1 MNIRIMTCVL
11 CSMSRPYGSA
21 STLEQRRRQAVQAV
35 QAGDSVKDVARII
48 GVNPRSIQRWL
59 TLAQIPDGLAAK
71 PHPGPATRLSLAQLQ
86 ELEQLLCQGAQAHG
100 WLNQLW
106 TTQRIADL
114 IHRHFGVLLHHDH
127 VGRFLRQRLKWSPQ
141 KPRRR
146 ARERDE
152 DAIAHW
158 KSITFAEIVEAAAE
172 RDAHV
177 VFLDESGFMLT
188 PTVRRTWAPQ
198 GQTPLLKCWDRR
210 DRLSA
215 ISCITVSPHRARL
228 NFYFMLLP
236 DNTNV
241 TADHMV
247 AFLRQLKKQLGSPFT
262 VIWDGS
268 KIHSRSRLVKEYLAK
283 HPEIK
288 AETLPSYA
296 PELNPDEG
304 VWGWTK
310 YGRLAN
316 LAASTTLDL
325 RRRLQEEFAELR
337 NNRQLL
343 DSFIQEANLCAA

>member
-1 MNIRIMTCVL
+1 
-11 CSMSRPYGSA
+11 MSRPYGTASA
-21 STLEQRRRQAVQAV
+21 LEQRRRQAVQAV
-35 QAGDSVKDVARII
+35 KAGDNVKDVARII
-48 GVNPRSIQRWL
+48 GVNPRSIYRWL
-59 TLAQIPDGLAAK
+59 DRADERDGLAAK
-71 PHPGPATRLSLAQLQ
+71 PHPGPATRLSLAQQ
-86 ELEQLLCQGAQAHG
+86 QQLEQLLRQGAQAHG
-100 WLNQLW
+100 WSNQLW
-106 TTQRIADL
+106 TTQRIAEL
-114 IHRHFGVLLHHDH
+114 IRRHFGVALHHDH

-158 KSITFAEIVEAAAE
+158 KSDTFPDIVQAAGE
-172 RDAHV
+172 RGAHV

-198 GQTPLLKCWDRR
+198 GQTPLLSCWDRR

-215 ISCITVSPHRARL
+215 ISCITVSPWRAQR
-228 NFYFMLLP
+228 NFYFTLLP

-241 TADHMV
+241 TAEDII
-247 AFLRQLKKQLGSPFT
+247 AFLRQLKKQLGGPFT

-268 KIHSRSRLVKEYLAK
+268 TLHSRSRLVKAYLAE
-283 HPEIK
+283 HPEIV

-316 LAASTTLDL
+316 LAASNTFDL
-325 RRRLQEEFAELR
+325 RQRIQEEFAVLR
-337 NNRQLL
+337 DDHQLL
-343 DSFIQEANLCAA
+343 NSFIQEADLCSAA